1 MKVKRLVLWI
11 FGAIMILI
19 ALGLIYTAF
28 NFNLTA
34 QQQPGKVETYLATK
48 AKHWLVARAVAR
60 EHLSSESGKNGSVAR
75 GQMLFDSCCSRC
87 LGGGDSASGPLLGC
101 SGPT

>member
-1 MKVKRLVLWI
+1 MKVKRLALWM
-11 FGAIMILI
+11 FGATMILV
-19 ALGLIYTAF
+19 ALGLIETAL

-48 AKHWLVARAVAR
+48 AKHWLVARAVVR
-60 EHLSSESGKNGSVAR
+60 EHLSSEPGKNASIAR